1 MNKDMRICGFF
12 SKPEGVRE
20 QKRLENTVLE
30 EKKVRINR
38 VKLQLIKN

>member
-1 MNKDMRICGFF
+1 MRICGYF

-30 EKKVRINR
+30 EKKVHINC
-38 VKLQLIKN
+38 VILQLTKN